1 MSVVPSWPGETLQY
15 HHGRMVRLRYLVHGL
30 VVATDSPLPI
40 PELVD
45 GDDDGDADV
54 VVHLT
59 TGRASA
65 AEFEATFSRADD
77 PAFPWVSET
86 WSAGGRVRVHF
97 ASGPCF
103 ELRPD
108 EAWLVADESGD
119 PDLVAHLL
127 LDHVLP
133 RVVSLRGDLMVHG
146 SGAVGPSGAAHLF
159 LAQSGSGKSTL
170 AVALA
175 AHGWGL
181 VDDDGIRVQSV
192 DGAFVVTPG
201 YPMVRL
207 LPDASDAV
215 LPGVAPGAPMAI
227 GHAKRRF
234 AVTGPLSMA
243 GARSPIAAIHLLGW
257 THSEKPSSESVG
269 FSAAVGEVSSHAFHM
284 SVDQSKMS
292 SDAFGRAA
300 AVCAA
305 VPVRR
310 LLRPHGH
317 EHTSR
322 VIALL
327 SKLDSELAADLRQP
341 E

>member
-97 ASGPCF
+97 ASGPSF

-159 LAQSGSGKSTL
+159 LAQTGSGKSTL

-192 DGAFVVTPG
+192 DGAFVVTLG

-234 AVTGPLSMA
+234 AVTGHLSMA

-284 SVDQSKMS
+284 SVDQSKMAA
-292 SDAFGRAA
+292 DAFGRAA